1 MQVNTAKLVKRM
13 FDFAAKTKDDR
24 VSVLVSRVG
33 DRLAHQGSLFEK
45 PLNKRELAVVELF
58 LKMEKSA

>member
-1 MQVNTAKLVKRM
+1 MQPTVSQLVERM
-13 FDFAAKTKDDR
+13 CDFAAKTKDDR
-24 VSVLVSRVG
+24 ISVLVSRVA

-45 PLNKRELAVVELF
+45 PLDQREIAVIDLF